1 MKVVNYFIRMSI
13 VIFMFI
19 VAKSSSDIKSATVEN
34 NNVNKTVNLTTMA
47 MKIIEVEDTIKYTPV
62 ATYTGDLTGY
72 AYNCP
77 LCNGT
82 LGCMPK
88 YNIKD
93 GTTTYKDYEYGE
105 VKIVASSKNIACG
118 SIIRFKSDRV
128 GEGEQF
134 AIVLDR
140 GVGGYA
146 LDLLTPSEDYAS
158 KYIGR
163 SKITYDVLRSGW
175 E

>member
-19 VAKSSSDIKSATVEN
+19 IAKSSSDTKIATVEN
-34 NNVNKTVNLTTMA
+34 DNVNKTVNLTTMA
-47 MKIIEVEDTIKYTPV
+47 MKVVEVEDNIKYTPV

-77 LCNGT
+77 MCNGT

-140 GVGGYA
+140 GVGGNS
-146 LDLLTPSEDYAS
+146 LDLLAPSEEYAS

-163 SKITYDVLRSGW
+163 STITYDVLRSGW

>member
-19 VAKSSSDIKSATVEN
+19 VAKSSSDIKIATVEN

-93 GTTTYKDYEYGE
+93 GTTTYKDYEYGK

>member
-19 VAKSSSDIKSATVEN
+19 VAKSSSDIKIATVEN

-146 LDLLTPSEDYAS
+146 LD
-158 KYIGR
+158 
-163 SKITYDVLRSGW
+163 
-175 E
+175 

>member
-19 VAKSSSDIKSATVEN
+19 IAKSSSDTKIATVEN

-47 MKIIEVEDTIKYTPV
+47 MKIIEVEDRVKYTPV

-128 GEGEQF
+128 GEGEQY

>member
-19 VAKSSSDIKSATVEN
+19 VAKSSSDIKIATVEN

-158 KYIGR
+158 RYIGR
-163 SKITYDVLRSGW
+163 SQITYDVLRSGW

>member
-1 MKVVNYFIRMSI
+1 MKVVNYFVRMSI
-13 VIFMFI
+13 VIFVLV
-19 VAKSSSDIKSATVEN
+19 VAKFDSNIKTATVEN
-34 NNVNKTVNLTTMA
+34 DNVNKTVNLTTMA
-47 MKIIEVEDTIKYTPV
+47 MKIIEVEDTIKYTPI

-93 GTTTYKDYEYGE
+93 GTTTYNDYEYGE

-118 SIIRFKSDRV
+118 SIVRFESSRV

-146 LDLLTPSEDYAS
+146 LDLLTPSEEYAS

-163 SKITYDVLRSGW
+163 SEITYDVLRSGW

>member
-19 VAKSSSDIKSATVEN
+19 VAKSSSDIKIATVEN

-47 MKIIEVEDTIKYTPV
+47 MKIIEVEDRVKYTPV

-105 VKIVASSKNIACG
+105 DKIVASSKNIACG
-118 SIIRFKSDRV
+118 SIIRFKSDKV

>member
-19 VAKSSSDIKSATVEN
+19 IAKSSSDIKIATVEN

-47 MKIIEVEDTIKYTPV
+47 MKLIEVEDKVKYTPV

-93 GTTTYKDYEYGE
+93 GTTTYKDYEYGV

-118 SIIRFKSDRV
+118 SIIRFKSNRV

-146 LDLLTPSEDYAS
+146 LDLLTPSEEYAS

>member
-19 VAKSSSDIKSATVEN
+19 VAKSSSDIKIATVEN

-118 SIIRFKSDRV
+118 SIIRFKSNRV

-146 LDLLTPSEDYAS
+146 LDLLTPSEEYAS

-163 SKITYDVLRSGW
+163 IKITYDVLRSGW

>member
-19 VAKSSSDIKSATVEN
+19 VAKSSSDIKIATVEN

-72 AYNCP
+72 ACNCP

>member
-19 VAKSSSDIKSATVEN
+19 VAKSSSDIKIATVEN

-77 LCNGT
+77 LCGGK
-82 LGCMPK
+82 LGCLPS
-88 YNIKD
+88 YNIMD
-93 GTTTYKDYEYGE
+93 GTTKYTDLKYGE
-105 VKIVASSKNIACG
+105 VNIVASSSNLPCG
-118 SIIRFKSDRV
+118 SIVSFYSNRVSEDRV
-128 GEGEQF
+128 V

-140 GVGGYA
+140 GVRGNS
-146 LDLLTPSEDYAS
+146 LDLLTPSEEYAS

-163 SKITYDVLRSGW
+163 SQITYDVLRRGW